1 MQLQNR
7 HNPAFTVGRLYLAPT
22 EPVRV
27 ESGAMMATSAGVKLD
42 VSTGGGLMAGLKRS
56 VLAGESFFVTTYT
69 APPQGGWVDVAG
81 VLPGDIIGV
90 DIQPD
95 RPFFVTKGC
104 WIANSYGTEVTSK
117 WGGAKNLF
125 GGEGGFGL
133 QATGQGQVVVSVYG
147 ALDVVDLQPGEQI
160 VVDTGHV
167 VAYDLGIQFRLRR
180 AVEGKTF
187 SSLTSGEGFVFDFF
201 GPGRLLLQSRNP
213 SALTAWIQHNAP
225 SQNPSGSST
234 GNLGGL
240 GSLLG
245 G

>member
-1 MQLQNR
+1 
-7 HNPAFTVGRLYLAPT
+7 
-22 EPVRV
+22 
-27 ESGAMMATSAGVKLD
+27 
-42 VSTGGGLMAGLKRS
+42 
-56 VLAGESFFVTTYT
+56 
-69 APPQGGWVDVAG
+69 
-81 VLPGDIIGV
+81 VLPGDIISV

-117 WGGAKNLF
+117 WGGGKNLF

-187 SSLTSGEGFVFDFF
+187 SSLSSGEGFVFDFF

-225 SQNPSGSST
+225 SQNPSGSSA

-240 GSLLG
+240 GGLLG